1 MVDVVVVV
9 ILMLRKPVVVV
20 TIWHCRELRKSVV
33 VVVAKLWVLLLR
45 MSTVV
50 ALLRQVVLPTL
61 APCQEVLQL
70 GVAGGGG
77 QEAAGQAGGHQV
89 GAGARLL
96 HKVYD
101 NENNGGGCLLSCRS
115 TQPVAILIKSR
126 GTLQM

>member
-1 MVDVVVVV
+1 MVVNVVFWKLVLRKGVVVDVVVVV

-20 TIWHCRELRKSVV
+20 TIWHCRELGKSVV
-33 VVVAKLWVLLLR
+33 VVVAKVWVLLLR
-45 MSTVV
+45 MSAVV

-96 HKVYD
+96 Q
-101 NENNGGGCLLSCRS
+101 RI
-115 TQPVAILIKSR
+115 Q
-126 GTLQM
+126 